1 MPPSIWA
8 KGAIMKKGV
17 SLILITLFIF
27 AVNLDNVQAQF
38 FGKNK
43 VQYAN
48 FNWHYLQSEHFDIY
62 FTDGGKDIASYVA
75 KTAEDAYQSL
85 RKGFRYDL
93 VDRIKIIVY
102 NSHNDFGQTNVDLSP
117 PEESVG
123 GFTEFF
129 KNRVVI
135 PYEGEWEKFRHV
147 IHHELT
153 HAVMLQMV
161 YGAGVQSIISGIT
174 QLQLPGWFVEGLA
187 EYESRG
193 WDIESDMF
201 MRDATLNGY
210 LPEIPYLYAFLAY
223 KGGQSVWYYIAERY
237 GEEKVGEFLGKVK
250 INKSVERG
258 LKQAIGLDVEEF
270 SKRWHRYLKRKYWP
284 DIADRKEPEEIGKRL
299 TDHRKNGSFVN
310 TSPSMSNKGD
320 KFAFL
325 SDKDDYFDIYLASAI
340 DGRIL
345 KKLVRGQR
353 AGDLEELHWLR
364 GPGISWSPDDKKI
377 VFSAKTGG
385 GDALHIVNV
394 KSGRIVKSIQLDLD
408 AIYNPAWNPKTNEIA
423 FIATKNGQGD
433 LYAYNL
439 DTGKLRKITD
449 DIFSDVEPRWSPD
462 GTKIVFASD
471 RGSYLDGKVPPH
483 FTPRNI
489 DIKNYDIYEINA
501 DGSGIRRLVK
511 NDFLDRTPIYS
522 PDGKYIAFVS
532 DRSGVNNI
540 YLKNLESGEEYPITN
555 VLTGAFQPTWGGNG
569 NRMVFTSFYY
579 AGYDLFMLKNPL
591 EIEPG
596 TIEVQET
603 EFVKGL
609 KEKRKK
615 DQMPELASEAK
626 KAEEEQVDKEQEKYR
641 NFVFDDSFGRG
652 NVRLKNKTR
661 DVFLDSTDYIL
672 PTGDYKIHNYKV
684 KLSPDLVYGTVGY
697 SQFFGTQGFTNIMLS
712 DVLGNHR
719 LNIAASMFGDFRN
732 SDYALTYF
740 YLPKRLDVGAG
751 LYHNAYYFWSSN
763 TGWVRDRNY
772 GLTLYLSN
780 PFDRYRRVDYGL
792 SLMGISRSYLELPDD
807 LVDLLI
813 RFNLISPRNRFFLL
827 NSLSYTKDTTIWGY
841 TGPTNGTRYGI
852 GVTYSPQLGKNG
864 IDFTTV
870 RADWRRYF
878 RLKREYTFAVRAA
891 GGFSMG
897 IHPQKFFLGGLP
909 NWLNLD
915 YMGGIRIEHI
925 EDIYFATFE
934 MPLRGADY
942 YQLEGTRYL
951 LTNIEFRFPL
961 VRRLLMGFPLPIEL
975 WNVGGALFMD
985 MGMTWDK
992 GEKFQPFVKSP
1003 SGLIRANVGDDEFGI
1018 FSSFGFGARMNMGF
1032 FLLRLDLAWPT
1043 DFYRTAKSPRVLWS
1057 LGADF

>member
-1 MPPSIWA
+1 
-8 KGAIMKKGV
+8 MKR
-17 SLILITLFIF
+17 LFVLVFVLVVGGLF
-27 AVNLDNVQAQF
+27 ATPLHAQF

-43 VQYAN
+43 VQYSD
-48 FNWHYLQSEHFDIY
+48 FKWHYLQSEHFDIY
-62 FTDGGKDIASYVA
+62 FTDGGKDIASYTARV
-75 KTAEDAYQSL
+75 AEDAYQSL

-161 YGAGVQSIISGIT
+161 YGAGVQSIITGIT
-174 QLQLPGWFVEGLA
+174 QLQLPPWFVEGLA

-210 LPEIPYLYAFLAY
+210 LPTIPYLYAFLAY

-258 LKQAIGLDVEEF
+258 MQQAIGVDIEEF
-270 SKRWHRYLKRKYWP
+270 SKRWQRYLKRKYWP
-284 DIADRKEPEEIGKRL
+284 DIANRKEPEEIGKRL
-299 TDHRKNGSFVN
+299 TDHRKDGSFVN

-325 SDKDDYFDIYLASAI
+325 SDKDGYFDIYLASAI

-353 AGDLEELHWLR
+353 AGNLEELHWLR
-364 GPGISWSPDDKKI
+364 GPGISWSPDDKRI
-377 VFSAKTGG
+377 VFSAKTGR
-385 GDALHIVNV
+385 GDALHITDV
-394 KSGRIVKSIQLDLD
+394 KSGKIIKTVTPELD
-408 AIYNPAWNPKTNEIA
+408 AIYNPTWNPKGSEIA
-423 FIATKNGQGD
+423 FMGIRNGQSDIYAFD
-433 LYAYNL
+433 LE
-439 DTGKLRKITD
+439 TKKLRKITD

-462 GTKIVFASD
+462 GSKLVFASD
-471 RGSYLDGKVPPH
+471 RGDYVDGIVPEN
-483 FTPRNI
+483 FRQQNI

-501 DGSGIRRLVK
+501 DGSDIRRLVK
-511 NDFLDRTPIYS
+511 SDFLERVPVYS

-555 VLTGAFQPTWGGNG
+555 VLTGAFQPSWGGNG
-569 NRMVFTSFYY
+569 SRMVFASFYY

-591 EIEPG
+591 DIEPG
-596 TIEVQET
+596 SIEVQET
-603 EFVKGL
+603 QFVKDL
-609 KEKRKK
+609 KK
-615 DQMPELASEAK
+615 
-626 KAEEEQVDKEQEKYR
+626 KEQEEQLAEENEKEKTDEEIQKYR
-641 NFVFDDSFGRG
+641 TFVFDDAFARG
-652 NVRLKNKTR
+652 QVKSGPRTR
-661 DVFLDSTDYIL
+661 DVFLDSADYIL
-672 PTGDYKIHNYKV
+672 PTGDYKVHNYKV

-719 LNIAASMFGDFRN
+719 INIAASMFGDFRN

-751 LYHNAYYFWSSN
+751 LYHNAYYLWSYS

-772 GLTLYLSN
+772 GLSLYLSN

-792 SLMGISRSYLELPDD
+792 TLMGISRSYLELPDD
-807 LVDLLI
+807 LVDLLVKYD
-813 RFNLISPRNRFFLL
+813 LISPTNRYFLL

-841 TGPTNGTRYGI
+841 TGPANGTRYGL
-852 GVTYSPQLGKNG
+852 GVTYSPRVGKNG
-864 IDFTTV
+864 LDFATF
-870 RADWRRYF
+870 RADWRKYYRI
-878 RLKREYTFAVRAA
+878 KREYTFAVRAA
-891 GGFSMG
+891 GGLSAG
-897 IHPQKFFLGGLP
+897 INPQKFFLGGLP

-915 YMGGIRIEHI
+915 YMGGIRIEHF
-925 EDIYFATFE
+925 EDIYFSTFE
-934 MPLRGADY
+934 MPLRGANY
-942 YQLEGTRYL
+942 YQLVGNRFL
-951 LTNIEFRFPL
+951 MTNIEFRFPL

-985 MGMTWDK
+985 MGMAWNK
-992 GEKFQPFVKSP
+992 GAEFKPFVKSP
-1003 SGLIRANVGDDEFGI
+1003 SGLIRANTEDPDFGI
-1018 FSSFGFGARMNMGF
+1018 FSSFGFGARMNLGF
-1032 FLLRLDLAWPT
+1032 FLLRMDLAWPT